1 MADDLIAR
9 VELRAAHGT
18 HRSVELSLDAGAF
31 PVAVLFGPSGA
42 GKSTL
47 LRCLAGLERPSA
59 GVVSWRGRPWF
70 DEGTWVPPQRRDVG
84 FVAQHGA
91 LFPHLDV
98 AANVAFGLDALS
110 PPERSRRVDECVA
123 RFELGALRH
132 RAPSTLS
139 GGERQRVALARA
151 LARRPSLLLLDE
163 PFSAL
168 DHPAR
173 SALRADLRRWVR
185 ELSLPTLLVTHDP
198 SEAMALGDSLAVLD
212 AGRVR
217 QTGPVGEVFERPR
230 DAATARILG
239 VDTLVPAAVL
249 RATEGGAVLLAGGRE
264 LAASAP
270 VGVTGEVRVCVRAE
284 DVALLARDPGG
295 GRNGA
300 PGRVL
305 RVEDEGAFTVV
316 ALDCGYPLLA
326 RMPRR
331 VFRELGLGEGDAVF
345 AAIDEGAAWVVEE
358 G

>member
-1 MADDLIAR
+1 M
-9 VELRAAHGT
+9 
-18 HRSVELSLDAGAF
+18 
-31 PVAVLFGPSGA
+31 
-42 GKSTL
+42 
-47 LRCLAGLERPSA
+47 
-59 GVVSWRGRPWF
+59 
-70 DEGTWVPPQRRDVG
+70 
-84 FVAQHGA
+84 
-91 LFPHLDV
+91 
-98 AANVAFGLDALS
+98 
-110 PPERSRRVDECVA
+110 
-123 RFELGALRH
+123 
-132 RAPSTLS
+132 
-139 GGERQRVALARA
+139 
-151 LARRPSLLLLDE
+151 
-163 PFSAL
+163 
-168 DHPAR
+168 
-173 SALRADLRRWVR
+173 
-185 ELSLPTLLVTHDP
+185 THDP
-198 SEAMALGDSLAVLD
+198 SEAMAIGDSLAVLD

-217 QTGPVGEVFERPR
+217 QSGPVGEVFERPL

-270 VGVTGEVRVCVRAE
+270 VGITGEVRVCVRAE

-305 RVEDEGAFTVV
+305 RVDDEGAFTVV

-345 AAIDEGAAWVVEE
+345 AAIDEGAAWVVAE

>member
-9 VELRAAHGT
+9 VELRPAQGPPRA
-18 HRSVELSLDAGAF
+18 VALSLDEEAF
-31 PVAVLFGPSGA
+31 PIAVLFGPSGA

-47 LRCLAGLERPSA
+47 LRCLAGLDRPSA
-59 GVVSWRGRPWF
+59 GLVRWRGRVWS
-70 DEGTWVPPQRRDVG
+70 DASTWVPPQRRDVG

-98 AANVAFGLDALS
+98 DGNVAFGLDALS
-110 PPERSRRVDECVA
+110 PPERARRVDECVA
-123 RFELGALRH
+123 RFDLGALR
-132 RAPSTLS
+132 RRSPSTLS

-151 LARRPSLLLLDE
+151 IARRPSLLLLDE

-173 SALRADLRRWVR
+173 EALRADLRRWVR

-198 SEAMALGDSLAVLD
+198 AEAMAIGDTLAVLD
-212 AGRVR
+212 GGRVR
-217 QTGPVGEVFERPR
+217 QSGPVGEVFERPC

-239 VDTLVPAAVL
+239 VDTLVSATVL
-249 RATEGGAVLLAGGRE
+249 RAAEGGAVVLAAGRE
-264 LAASAP
+264 LAVSAP
-270 VGVTGEVRVCVRAE
+270 PGIAGRVRVCVRAE
-284 DVALLARDPGG
+284 DVALLAREPEG

-305 RVEDEGAFTVV
+305 RVADEGAFTVV
-316 ALDCGYPLLA
+316 SLDCGYPLAA

-331 VFRELGLGEGDAVF
+331 VFRELRMGEGDVVF
-345 AAIDEGAAWVVEE
+345 AAIDAGAAWAVAE